1 MYPLSQVNGSSAP
14 GGTFKIADSTFFPI
28 STTIA
33 VAEVTVEPG
42 AMRELHW
49 HPNEDEWGYILSGQA
64 RITIFS
70 GQSNAGTFDFQAGDI
85 AYIPS
90 ADGHYVE
97 NIGNETLRYLEVF
110 NTDKYAD
117 ISLRQWLGTA
127 PPGLVKAHLGWDD
140 STIEKLGKTKQVV
153 VAPFTP

>member
-1 MYPLSQVNGSSAP
+1 MAP
-14 GGTFKIADSTFFPI
+14 GGTYKIADSTSFTVA
-28 STTIA
+28 TTIA

-64 RITIFS
+64 RITIFA

-85 AYIPS
+85 AYIPA

-97 NIGNETLRYLEVF
+97 NIGNETLKYLEVF

-117 ISLRQWLGTA
+117 VSLRQWLATA
-127 PPGLVKAHLGWDD
+127 PPGLVKAHLGWNET
-140 STIEKLGKTKQVV
+140 TIARFGKEKPII
-153 VAPFTP
+153 VAPYTP